1 MRALSLRP
9 RARSAAAS
17 RALAPLLL
25 AGLLAL
31 PCAALADG
39 SAPGPARA
47 LEPNT
52 LVPAGDL
59 SHAPAA
65 RPDRII
71 AAPAADPAR
80 GFQVSWRTAPGI
92 QAPLLELVV
101 AGDSPDMGEPRR
113 LVARSRALATENG
126 DGLHHQAVIDDLA
139 PDTLYAYRVQGAKG
153 WWSPWRQL
161 RTAAA
166 PGAPLEFL
174 YFGDTQNKNASLGTR
189 VLLEALRNAPDARLA
204 LFAGDLVSGGDG
216 EDDNEWG
223 EWFDIVAPLAA
234 TMLAAPVAG
243 NHEYFEEFEDTPQER
258 RVLGAHW
265 PHLFALAGNGA
276 PGAEATTYWFDM
288 HDARFVV
295 LDGTSALDLGTA
307 RAQAEWLE
315 GVLRD
320 SPRAWSIVAI
330 HQPMFSPRQDRD
342 NVLLREHVLPV
353 LERHR
358 VDLVLQGH
366 DHVYGRRGG
375 LVEGQGT
382 PQYIV
387 SVAGAKQYRLSTE
400 ARATMA
406 PVAEDTQ
413 LYQRV
418 RIDGDTLRYEA
429 RTATGRLYDAFSIT
443 GDRASGRSIVEHPEG
458 RIPQRDC
465 GRAATLKGRSDRCWE

>member
-1 MRALSLRP
+1 MAAKSVIAVRP
-9 RARSAAAS
+9 RAAS
-17 RALAPLLL
+17 TLVLAL
-25 AGLLAL
+25 LLAL
-31 PCAALADG
+31 PSAA
-39 SAPGPARA
+39 AREH
-47 LEPNT
+47 EPNT
-52 LVPAGDL
+52 LVPAGDARY
-59 SHAPAA
+59 APAA
-65 RPDRII
+65 HPDRIV
-71 AAPAADPAR
+71 ASPAADPAR
-80 GFQVSWRTAPGI
+80 GFQVSWRSGQGI
-92 QAPLLELVV
+92 DAPLLELAV
-101 AGDSPDMGEPRR
+101 AGDSPDLGEPRR
-113 LVARSRALATENG
+113 LQARTRTLATEHG
-126 DGLHHQAVIDDLA
+126 EGLQHQVAVDGLE
-139 PDTLYAYRVQGAKG
+139 PDTLYAFRVQGANG

-174 YFGDTQNKNASLGTR
+174 YFGDTQNKNASLSTR
-189 VLLEALRNAPDARLA
+189 VLLEALRHAPDARLA

-223 EWFDIVAPLAA
+223 EWFDATAPLAS
-234 TMLAAPVAG
+234 TLLVAPVTG

-265 PHLFALAGNGA
+265 PHMFALPGNGA
-276 PGAEATTYWFDM
+276 PGVEATTYWFDM

-307 RAQAEWLE
+307 QAQAAWLD

-320 SPRAWSIVAI
+320 AASGERPRAWTIVAI

-353 LERHR
+353 LEKHR

-375 LVEGQGT
+375 LVERQGT
-382 PQYIV
+382 PQYVV
-387 SVAGAKQYRLSTE
+387 SVAGAKQYRLSPE
-400 ARATMA
+400 ARETMA

-418 RIDGDTLRYEA
+418 RIENGELRYEA
-429 RTATGRLYDAFSIT
+429 RTVTGRLYDAFSIT
-443 GDRASGRSIVEHPEG
+443 GDRASGRSIVEHVEG

-465 GRAATLKGRSDRCWE
+465 ERAATLKGRADRCWE

>member
-1 MRALSLRP
+1 MSVRGHCGFAP
-9 RARSAAAS
+9 RAGGLVLAA
-17 RALAPLLL
+17 
-25 AGLLAL
+25 LLAL
-31 PCAALADG
+31 PAA
-39 SAPGPARA
+39 GPVAARDA
-47 LEPNT
+47 AAVRTVEPNT

-59 SHAPAA
+59 RHAPAA
-65 RPDRII
+65 HPDRII
-71 AAPAADPAR
+71 ASPAADPAR
-80 GFQVSWRTAPGI
+80 GFQVSWRTAAGI
-92 QAPLLELVV
+92 QAPLLEIVV
-101 AGDSPDMGEPRR
+101 AGDSPDVGEPRR
-113 LVARSRALATENG
+113 LAARSDRLGTENG
-126 DGLHHQAVIDDLA
+126 EGLQHQAAVDGLA
-139 PDTLYAYRVQGAKG
+139 PDTLYAFRVQGTNG

-174 YFGDTQNKNASLGTR
+174 YFGDTQNKNASLGSR
-189 VLLEALRNAPDARLA
+189 VMLEAFRNAPDARLA

-216 EDDNEWG
+216 EADTEWG
-223 EWFDIVAPLAA
+223 EWFDIVAPLAS
-234 TMLAAPVAG
+234 TLLVAPVAG

-258 RVLGAHW
+258 RVLGPHW
-265 PHLFALAGNGA
+265 SHMFALPGNGA
-276 PGAEATTYWFDM
+276 AGAEATTYWFDM

-307 RAQAEWLE
+307 VAQAEWLD

-320 SPRAWSIVAI
+320 SPLAWSIVAI

-375 LVEGQGT
+375 LVEGQAT
-382 PQYIV
+382 PQYVV
-387 SVAGAKQYRLSTE
+387 SVAGAKQYRLSPE

-429 RTATGRLYDAFSIT
+429 RTATGRLYDAFSIV
-443 GDRASGRSIVEHPEG
+443 GERAAGRSIVEHPEA

-465 GRAATLKGRSDRCWE
+465 ERAATLKGRTDRCWE